1 MNKTL
6 LLLAALISLTG
17 FAQASGRD
25 AVLLP
30 NKAKPTENQYV
41 ASTTSSDDPP
51 VPPPLNPYFTINI
64 AINNAFTRQLGMSF
78 HLDATDGVDQD
89 IDIKYTGTVRPDD
102 VFFTI
107 ENENYIFQG
116 CQYDTGKKIP
126 LSVKVSASSTLKFFV
141 SEIEAF
147 DQAESIFIY
156 DSFDKS
162 YHDIKSGFY
171 EVYVAPGT
179 DSERFKIVFTK
190 NAVSLPQDG
199 HGRLLI
205 YQDTTHQHITALN
218 PDYADI
224 TSFTLYDLQGRAV
237 IKKDYLGTEKNL
249 IISTAGLSVG
259 LYIAVFITSD
269 NLKAVHKLLI
279 STEK

>member
-6 LLLAALISLTG
+6 LLLSALISLTG
-17 FAQASGRD
+17 FAQASRSN
-25 AVLLP
+25 AELLA
-30 NKAKPTENQYV
+30 NKAKPIELQNV
-41 ASTTSSDDPP
+41 ASATSSDDPP

-89 IDIKYTGTVRPDD
+89 FDIKYTGIMRPND

-107 ENENYIFQG
+107 ANENYIFQG
-116 CQYDTGKKIP
+116 CQYYAGIEIP
-126 LSVKVSASSTLKFFV
+126 LSVKVSVHSTLKFFI

-156 DSFDKS
+156 DSLDKS

-171 EVYVAPGT
+171 EVSVAPGT

-190 NAVSLPQDG
+190 NAVSLPHDV
-199 HGRLLI
+199 HARLLI
-205 YQDTTHQHITALN
+205 YQDTTHQHITVLN
-218 PDYADI
+218 PDNADI

-237 IKKDYLGTEKNL
+237 IKKDYLGTQKNP

-269 NLKAVHKLLI
+269 NLKAVHKILI
-279 STEK
+279 STGK